1 MQIISRSQEKL
12 VRSLANKKYR
22 KQEGL
27 FILEGEK
34 LLKEALD
41 SDFELEMLLATEE
54 KAATL
59 GLEDFTIADERS
71 LQKLSQL
78 KTSPGVLALAKMKEL
93 TFSEHADLFL
103 LLDEVKDPG
112 NLGTII
118 RSAEA
123 FGVSA
128 IICSEQTVDQYNSKV
143 VQASMGSIFRV
154 PMRYQSLKDFLQSKS
169 TLNRYAIHLS
179 GTSIN
184 QKTLQKPALLVMGSE
199 SHGVSEDLL
208 AHVNQC
214 LTIPMQGRVE
224 SLNVSVATA
233 IALSAFQD

>member
-1 MQIISRSQEKL
+1 MISKSQEKL
-12 VRSLANKKYR
+12 VRSLARKKNR
-22 KQEGL
+22 THEGL

-34 LLKEALD
+34 LLNEALE
-41 SDFELEMLLATEE
+41 SQFEIELLVATEA
-54 KAATL
+54 KAASL
-59 GLEDFTIADERS
+59 GLEDYIIADERS

-78 KTSPGVLALAKMKEL
+78 KTSPGVLALAKMKDL
-93 TFSEHADLFL
+93 SIPEHADLFL

-112 NLGTII
+112 NFGTII

-128 IICSEQTVDQYNSKV
+128 IICSEQTVDQYNPKV

-154 PMRYQSLKDFLQSKS
+154 PMRYEPLKEFLQKQS
-169 TLNRYAIHLS
+169 TLKRYALDLN
-179 GTSIN
+179 GVSIY
-184 QKTLQKPALLVMGSE
+184 QKAPQKPALLLMGSE

-208 AHVNQC
+208 AYVDES

-233 IALSAFQD
+233 LALAAFQA